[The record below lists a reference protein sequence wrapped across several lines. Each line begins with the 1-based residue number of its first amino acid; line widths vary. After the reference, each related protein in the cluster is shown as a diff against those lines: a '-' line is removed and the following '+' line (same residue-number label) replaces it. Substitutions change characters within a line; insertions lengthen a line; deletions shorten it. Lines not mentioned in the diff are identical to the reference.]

1 LFLVVFIH
9 NVLPEHWQFT
19 RTRKLLARP
28 ELHGIQ
34 IGVLHDEAEPD
45 WLACKCIDI
54 GPVSPGGRMINVVA
68 DQFLRIVERIAFYG
82 FTAGILDF
90 NTDKARSGGGEVQQK
105 LVARENKVIAP
116 PV

>member
-1 LFLVVFIH
+1 
-9 NVLPEHWQFT
+9 
-19 RTRKLLARP
+19 
-28 ELHGIQ
+28 
-34 IGVLHDEAEPD
+34 
-45 WLACKCIDI
+45 
-54 GPVSPGGRMINVVA
+54 MINVVA